1 MNSWYLT
8 FRNNWSEA
16 LEEKNFLM
24 RFTINA
30 VVCTSL
36 YMAMVHFLAWNRL
49 TPGVILNDPIQKFF
63 VPRDFSTIIFS
74 ITYSC
79 AILFIIYIIARPRD
93 FYYVARAFL
102 VVFLLRGVFIVLI
115 PLVPP
120 TDTVPLHDPFLDFLV
135 GENKDI
141 LNDLFYSGH
150 MADLC
155 IFFLC
160 CRSVA
165 LKSFTFLSAIAVAI
179 MLVWQH
185 VHYTADVIGAPFF
198 AYVCYAL
205 FVKGKWQE

>member
-8 FRNNWSEA
+8 FRNNWSVA
-16 LEEKNFLM
+16 LQEKYFAL
-24 RFTINA
+24 RFAANA
-30 VVCTSL
+30 IVCASL
-36 YMAMVHFLAWNRL
+36 YMMMVHFLAWNRL
-49 TPGVILNDPIQKFF
+49 TPGAILNDPIQRFF

-79 AILFIIYIIARPRD
+79 AILFILYIIARPRD

-115 PLVPP
+115 PLIPP
-120 TDTVPLHDPFLDFLV
+120 TDTIILHDPFLDFLV

-160 CRSVA
+160 CRSLW
-165 LKSFTFLSAIAVAI
+165 LKSFTVLSAIAVAI

-185 VHYTADVIGAPFF
+185 VHYTVDVIGAPFF
-198 AYVCYAL
+198 AYICYAV
-205 FVKGKWQE
+205 FVKGKLQD